1 MRYWGNLMVIIKEID
16 PAEFG
21 KTLLIVHGTMG
32 LVFGFFTTIASF
44 MGVSMPKKF
53 GIFSLIFGRQAVLS
67 LPIFYGV
74 SGYLIGRIAA
84 GLYNTV
90 IGSKK
95 GLRVEILR

>member
-1 MRYWGNLMVIIKEID
+1 MRYWGNVMVVVKEID

-32 LVFGFFTTIASF
+32 LVFGFFTTLASF
-44 MGVSMPKKF
+44 MGVSMPKRF

-67 LPIFYGV
+67 LPLFYGV
-74 SGYLIGRIAA
+74 SGYLIGLIAA
-84 GLYNTV
+84 SLYNYM

-95 GLRVEILR
+95 GFRVEVLR

>member
-1 MRYWGNLMVIIKEID
+1 MVIIKEID

-32 LVFGFFTTIASF
+32 LVFGFFTTLASF
-44 MGVSMPKKF
+44 MGVSMPKRF

-67 LPIFYGV
+67 LPLFYGV

-84 GLYNTV
+84 SLFNTV
-90 IGSKK
+90 VGSKK
-95 GLRVEILR
+95 GLRVEVVR